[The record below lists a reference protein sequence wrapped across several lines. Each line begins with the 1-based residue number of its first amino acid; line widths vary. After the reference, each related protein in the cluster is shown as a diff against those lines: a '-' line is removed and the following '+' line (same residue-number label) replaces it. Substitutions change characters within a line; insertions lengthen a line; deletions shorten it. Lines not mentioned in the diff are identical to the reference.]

1 MSGSSSPS
9 TASTAPTI
17 YQLSSLPPPSTLS
30 ETSIDTDLL
39 KPPGMGKPRSYNNH
53 KNSLAKTFPLKTKYF
68 YLQIAHIRFV
78 KSLKLLHNRPR
89 KA

>member
-30 ETSIDTDLL
+30 EASIDTDLL

-53 KNSLAKTFPLKTKYF
+53 KISLAKTFPLNYIFTYKLT
-68 YLQIAHIRFV
+68 ISIRFV
-78 KSLKLLHNRPR
+78 KSLN
-89 KA
+89 

>member
-30 ETSIDTDLL
+30 EASIDTDLL
-39 KPPGMGKPRSYNNH
+39 KPPGMGKPRS
-53 KNSLAKTFPLKTKYF
+53 
-68 YLQIAHIRFV
+68 
-78 KSLKLLHNRPR
+78 
-89 KA
+89 

>member
-30 ETSIDTDLL
+30 EASIDTDLL
-39 KPPGMGKPRSYNNH
+39 KPPGMGKPRGYNNH
-53 KNSLAKTFPLKTKYF
+53 KNSLAKTYPLKNYF
-68 YLQIAHIRFV
+68 YLQIDHIRFV
-78 KSLKLLHNRPR
+78 KSLRLLHNRLR